1 MRDDDTGYRIVI
13 VSSRRRRR
21 RREITT
27 QRRRKA
33 RTDFDF
39 DFSHSFERGSDRSET
54 IHPRI
59 RDGATYLEILG
70 AKFKRSLFL
79 RRHPSFVRSI
89 RFDSN
94 DDDERMDGC
103 ACQTED
109 KTVLES
115 TNKDSENQT
124 MGGKKRTPFSTR
136 RQTNALERDI
146 VFVANDAT
154 DLNER
159 KGFVCLSSLV
169 DPSRAR
175 GRKRDGPKDSQPKC
189 ARGG

>member
-1 MRDDDTGYRIVI
+1 MRDDDTDYRIVI

-89 RFDSN
+89 
-94 DDDERMDGC
+94 
-103 ACQTED
+103 
-109 KTVLES
+109 LES
-115 TNKDSENQT
+115 IRTTTTNGWMDARARLRTKQSSSRRIKTQKTIPWVE
-124 MGGKKRTPFSTR
+124 GKSAHFLYSTSNKRARTRHRLRRQRRDRFKRT
-136 RQTNALERDI
+136 
-146 VFVANDAT
+146 
-154 DLNER
+154 
-159 KGFVCLSSLV
+159 KGVCLFV
-169 DPSRAR
+169 FF
-175 GRKRDGPKDSQPKC
+175 G
-189 ARGG
+189 